1 LTPKEKG
8 TLNLPCHYNKKWYEL
23 IKSFMDNKPMLQLL
37 HDHDLMASNDNAYVH
52 FEPFHEQMQKVI
64 MRPLKFEVESRMG

>member
-1 LTPKEKG
+1 
-8 TLNLPCHYNKKWYEL
+8 
-23 IKSFMDNKPMLQLL
+23 MLQLL